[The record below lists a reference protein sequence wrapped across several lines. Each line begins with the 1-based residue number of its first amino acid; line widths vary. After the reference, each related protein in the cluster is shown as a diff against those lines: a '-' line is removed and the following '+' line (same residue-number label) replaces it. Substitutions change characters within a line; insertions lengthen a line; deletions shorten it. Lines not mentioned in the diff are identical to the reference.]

1 MGIPILD
8 DGGVR
13 PRLPLVFRFGAA
25 GPPTGDVLYVGDTL
39 TVFAITCLDAD
50 GVAIDLSGADLYLV
64 FQLDGGTPIDKGPLM
79 VADDATTGLA
89 EYGLEDGDLDAA
101 GVLTIRARIET
112 SEGLCSSEPMLIL
125 IEGVV

>member
-64 FQLDGGTPIDKGPLM
+64 FQLDFEVKERELALLWVHSQTKRQNRGDAERNGNAEGKSRSL
-79 VADDATTGLA
+79 VFARDDMC
-89 EYGLEDGDLDAA
+89 GDC
-101 GVLTIRARIET
+101 G
-112 SEGLCSSEPMLIL
+112 
-125 IEGVV
+125 